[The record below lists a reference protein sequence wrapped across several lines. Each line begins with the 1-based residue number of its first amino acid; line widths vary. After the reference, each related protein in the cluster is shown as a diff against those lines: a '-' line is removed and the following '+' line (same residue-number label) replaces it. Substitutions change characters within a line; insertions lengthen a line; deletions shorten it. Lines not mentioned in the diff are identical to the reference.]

1 MLQRSQNCCQLVPK
15 PETWHLSQPK
25 AASPE
30 GVILVPR
37 NGQARPAAALGWR
50 HGALG
55 VQRREAVPS
64 GAAWLQNASF
74 ALSNW
79 ETCTH
84 RHCPVKPQHR
94 QESSTCNVPSQ
105 DLQLLVFVS
114 NCGLARLQLHLQLLQ
129 LLPCMRVLR
138 FFTHAVPF
146 FGFELL
152 QGQTC
157 SFHLCDRLHN
167 LHMVLFNL
175 LHGGPII
182 QSSLTGFNLTLR
194 KNTPY
199 MTMSLKRATQRD
211 RQVSKHMKQAR
222 RKGQGKPPAGRCIL
236 FQR

>member
-1 MLQRSQNCCQLVPK
+1 MSVLQHLHLFYNFPILSLQLSDFLVIGLLLRSLVGLTCGCQLLDLRMRFHMSILQQV
-15 PETWHLSQPK
+15 HLSSELINFLSLAITQ
-25 AASPE
+25 ADIRLSDSP
-30 GVILVPR
+30 
-37 NGQARPAAALGWR
+37 
-50 HGALG
+50 
-55 VQRREAVPS
+55 
-64 GAAWLQNASF
+64 
-74 ALSNW
+74 
-79 ETCTH
+79 
-84 RHCPVKPQHR
+84 HCDLRFQI
-94 QESSTCNVPSQ
+94 CNVPSQ

-182 QSSLTGFNLTLR
+182 QSSLTGFNLTLQIR
-194 KNTPY
+194 NAVVQALY
-199 MTMSLKRATQRD
+199 LLFSLY
-211 RQVSKHMKQAR
+211 
-222 RKGQGKPPAGRCIL
+222 G
-236 FQR
+236 